1 MATDPKLLELNAARA
16 AAATAEAEFREISAA
31 FVAAQKL
38 VEVAVKQ
45 GVAVRIAAARSK
57 VAQIVKR
64 RQLARA
70 KLDAALKR
78 VETLRAALSQAAIP
92 PLSADVPI
100 VLFPI
105 RLETRFRTTQNA
117 TELLIRIYPD
127 DLHIDT
133 HERALTDPEIESG
146 RRFWQQSWGPDGNEP
161 AAWNQLVSRLGAPR
175 AAWVAKTMEPKNLL
189 ERSAAGTNPE
199 FTEPAR
205 REAAWTHAPRTALLP
220 DRWVALGFGPSGKLF
235 TQAGATIPEVLAAGP
250 SPELGTEAPPDP
262 EAMDPM
268 ALIDEGMR
276 WLLDFETA
284 VKVGM
289 AMRVR
294 LAAGLP
300 VSLTRLIVIGVKAT
314 MDSQTSQQS
323 LAALFDAQHYTR
335 SLGFIPRGLPT
346 NNTGEAPSGYDRK
359 DLGGERSFATERKGA
374 LFTPGS
380 EAKANGDL
388 VARAFGI
395 APEVF
400 SHVWLAEGT
409 EETAARSM
417 NASLW
422 AATWGYFLTRR
433 LAGTLTPDALVKF
446 RRHFIDF
453 VRGGGPLPPLRIGN
467 QPYGLLPVT
476 SLDRWQPAN
485 ADDVSAR
492 AALVLR
498 NLRDA
503 FRRALSNA
511 PRVNIKE
518 PDQSLLTVLRQSAN
532 SSAYMIRNVL
542 GPQFVDNYQNF
553 VGTSLN
559 AKWWE
564 AQQQLATPKVKI
576 PGMPAVTFQGA
587 SLELPNPLSLGT
599 MLAQFPVPFA
609 APAPDTLLNP
619 NYIQALLQSTLD
631 QLRSQSN
638 DVLPADRH
646 PLLYQLLRHSLLID
660 YADAARR
667 IQVRA
672 GVMSAADDPEPEL
685 IDMFDDSPTPTVW
698 RQLDT
703 AVAAITGAQKLSAF
717 LENTAN
723 ESNTDVLDLAETR
736 KALRTLAGVKTGQL
750 ERLLPETLDICS
762 HRFDAWA
769 TSLATKRLDALRSQ
783 NPLGTF
789 VGGYGW
795 VEDLTPSSARTS
807 EGFLHAPSMAH
818 ATTGAVL
825 ASAYLSH
832 RNQTGPNP
840 FVIDM
845 SSDRVRV
852 ARQLIRG
859 VRQGQ
864 PLAALLGYRIE
875 RAMQEQKELRP
886 HIAKLRKIAPL
897 GSLATPDEPVES
909 IAANNVVHGIRI
921 LEMRKNKHKAYE
933 ALRTA
938 LNSAHFS
945 KIDAIL
951 RSIESARDALG
962 DVLMAEKVYQVNCG
976 NFSRA
981 GFTLDAIARGQ
992 SMAEPEVL
1000 DTPRTGTAVSHR
1012 VLFFCAADAPEL
1024 AAWPATNLQIRAA
1037 AEPRLNAVAS
1047 QLLPDPAKVHC
1058 RAQYL
1063 HPTTGAP
1070 LPLAGGA
1077 LFREFR
1083 LNALQLSPLD
1093 AVYMSSSRKPGER
1106 GELEQRLELILQKTR
1121 PSGVPLESR
1130 VLLDYNRDPAWPA
1143 DVLSFGQFQLIA
1155 AGVLR
1160 LFTLSRALTP
1170 GDLVGVS
1177 EPAAALADL
1186 DEFSRRA
1193 DDVASSLRN
1202 VRIPLDDLITNEDT
1216 APLNSFRDVLM
1227 RCCFLGI
1234 KTAVPVSA
1242 AGDSEEHRSVLATQA
1257 RSVLNDV
1264 QVAISKLDEAEAD
1277 FDRDQAEPSAR
1288 LDQDLRR
1295 IRIVLGSEFQA
1306 VPRIIPPDPA
1316 ELSTAFRATTEL
1328 QDGDPAAASAWLQR
1342 AARVRDPLNALGDAL
1357 RNADVVMSRSVPITV
1372 AQLPFVPGE
1381 RWAAL
1386 PFPDGR
1392 PFEHGRVSVVA
1403 CGPVNLVAGQPVD
1416 AIVVDEWTE
1425 DVPNAR
1431 ETTGVAFHFDQPGAR
1446 PPQAVLI
1453 AVAPDVTKPWDLDT
1467 LESVLLETLEL
1478 SKLRAVDQDAMVELD
1493 HYLPALYFALNAA
1506 GHTVTT
1512 NLGAS

>member
-1 MATDPKLLELNAARA
+1 MAIDPRLLELTAARA
-16 AAATAEAEFREISAA
+16 AVVSAEAELREISAEFA
-31 FVAAQKL
+31 AAQEL
-38 VEVAVKQ
+38 VEAAVKQ
-45 GVAVRIAAARSK
+45 GVAVRIAAAKSK
-57 VAQIVKR
+57 AAQIAKR

-70 KLDAALKR
+70 KLEAATKR
-78 VETLRAALSQAAIP
+78 VEVLRTPLSEGPIP
-92 PLSADVPI
+92 PLSAEVPI

-105 RLETRFRTTQNA
+105 RLETRFRTAQGVN
-117 TELLIRIYPD
+117 ELLIRIYPD

-133 HERALTDPEIESG
+133 HEPALTNPEIESG
-146 RRFWQQSWGPDGNEP
+146 RFFWQQSWGADGNES
-161 AAWNQLVSRLGAPR
+161 AAWNQLASRVGAPR
-175 AAWVAKTMEPKNLL
+175 AAWIAKAMEPKNLSDRL
-189 ERSAAGTNPE
+189 AVGTSPE
-199 FTEPAR
+199 FSDPPR
-205 REAAWTHAPRTALLP
+205 REAAWTRAPRTALLP
-220 DRWVALGFGPSGKLF
+220 DRWVALGYGPSGRVF
-235 TQAGATIPEVLAAGP
+235 TQTGTTIPEVLAAGP
-250 SPELGTEAPPDP
+250 SPELGTEAPPNP
-262 EAMDPM
+262 ESMDPM
-268 ALIDEGMR
+268 TLMDEGMR
-276 WLLDFETA
+276 WLMDFETA

-294 LAAGLP
+294 LPAGVP
-300 VSLTRLIVIGVKAT
+300 VSLTRLVVIGVKAT
-314 MDSQTSQQS
+314 MDSQTSRQS
-323 LAALFDAQHYTR
+323 MAALFDAQHYTR

-359 DLGGERSFATERKGA
+359 DLGSERSFATERKAA
-374 LFTPGS
+374 LFTSGS
-380 EAKANGDL
+380 EAKANGDI
-388 VARAFGI
+388 VARAFGV

-400 SHVWLAEGT
+400 AHVWLADGT

-433 LAGTLTPDALVKF
+433 LAGTLTPAALGKF

-453 VRGGGPLPPLRIGN
+453 VRGGGPLPPLRIGK

-503 FRRALSNA
+503 FRRALPNA
-511 PRVNIKE
+511 PRVNIE
-518 PDQSLLTVLRQSAN
+518 TPDQSLLTVLRQSAT
-532 SSAYMIRNVL
+532 SSAYFVRDVL

-553 VGTSLN
+553 VGTSLG
-559 AKWWE
+559 AKWWL
-564 AQQQLATPKVKI
+564 AQQELAAPKVKI
-576 PGMPAVTFQGA
+576 PGMPALTLQGA
-587 SLELPNPLSLGT
+587 SLELPTPSLLGK
-599 MLAQFPVPFA
+599 LVRFA

-619 NYIQALLQSTLD
+619 NYIQLLPDATLD
-631 QLRSQSN
+631 QLRFQS

-646 PLLYQLLRHSLLID
+646 SLLYQLLRHSLLID
-660 YADAARR
+660 YGDAARR
-667 IQVRA
+667 IQLRA
-672 GVMSAADDPEPEL
+672 GVMSADDDPEPEL
-685 IDMFDDSPTPTVW
+685 IDMLDNSPTRTVW

-703 AVAAITGAQKLSAF
+703 AVAAITGAQKISAF

-723 ESNTDVLDLAETR
+723 ESNADVLDLAETR

-769 TSLATKRLDALRSQ
+769 TSLATKRLDTLRSR

-795 VEDLTPSSARTS
+795 VEDLSPSTARTS

-832 RNQTGPNP
+832 RNQSGENP

-897 GSLATPDEPVES
+897 GNGLDTPDEPVES

-921 LEMRKNKHKAYE
+921 LEMRRNKHKAYE

-938 LNSAHFS
+938 VNSAHFI

-951 RSIESARDALG
+951 KSIESLRDALG
-962 DVLMAEKVYQVNCG
+962 DVLMAEKVYQVSRG
-976 NFSRA
+976 NFSHA
-981 GFTLDAIARGQ
+981 GFALDAIARGQ
-992 SMAEPEVL
+992 SVAEPEVL

-1024 AAWPATNLQIRAA
+1024 AAWPTTNVQVRAA

-1063 HPTTGAP
+1063 DLTTGAP

-1077 LFREFR
+1077 FFRELR
-1083 LNALQLSPLD
+1083 LSALQLSPLD
-1093 AVYMSSSRKPGER
+1093 AVYMSSSRAPGER
-1106 GELEQRLELILQKTR
+1106 GELEQRLEFFLQKTR
-1121 PSGVPLESR
+1121 PSGVPPESR
-1130 VLLDYNRDPAWPA
+1130 VHLDYKRDPAWPS
-1143 DVLSFGQFQLIA
+1143 DVVSFGQFQLLA
-1155 AGVLR
+1155 AGVRR

-1170 GDLVGVS
+1170 ADLVAVS
-1177 EPAAALADL
+1177 QPATAHADL

-1193 DDVASSLRN
+1193 DAVAASLRN
-1202 VRIPLDDLITNEDT
+1202 MRGPLEDLIANADT
-1216 APLNSFRDVLM
+1216 TPLNSSRDVLM

-1234 KTAVPVSA
+1234 KTGVPVSA
-1242 AGDSEEHRSVLATQA
+1242 AGDSEENRTVLASQTL
-1257 RSVLNDV
+1257 SVFNDV
-1264 QVAISKLDEAEAD
+1264 LAGISKLDEAEAD
-1277 FDRDQAEPSAR
+1277 FDRDKAEPSAR
-1288 LDQDLRR
+1288 LEQDLRR

-1306 VPRIIPPDPA
+1306 VPRIIPADPA
-1316 ELSTAFRATTEL
+1316 ELSAAFGATTEL
-1328 QDGDPAAASAWLQR
+1328 QDGDPAVASAWLQR

-1372 AQLPFVPGE
+1372 AQMPFVPGE
-1381 RWAAL
+1381 RWVAL
-1386 PFPDGR
+1386 PFADR
-1392 PFEHGRVSVVA
+1392 RTVEHGRVSIVA
-1403 CGPVNLVAGQPVD
+1403 CGPVNLLAGQPVD
-1416 AIVVDEWTE
+1416 ALVVDEWTE

-1478 SKLRAVDQDAMVELD
+1478 SKLRAVDQDTMVELD

-1512 NLGAS
+1512 NIGGS

>member
-1 MATDPKLLELNAARA
+1 MATDPKLLELAVARA
-16 AAATAEAEFREISAA
+16 AAATAEAELREISAEFA
-31 FVAAQKL
+31 EAQKL

-45 GVAVRIAAARSK
+45 GVAVRIAAAKSK
-57 VAQIVKR
+57 VVQIGKR

-70 KLDAALKR
+70 KFDAALKR
-78 VETLRAALSQAAIP
+78 VETLRKALSDATIP

-105 RLETRFRTTQNA
+105 RLETRFRTTQSA

-133 HERALTDPEIESG
+133 HEPALTGPEIESG
-146 RRFWQQSWGPDGNEP
+146 RRFWQQSWGPDGNEL
-161 AAWNQLVSRLGAPR
+161 AAWNQLASRLGAPR
-175 AAWVAKTMEPKNLL
+175 AAWIAKTIEPKNLL
-189 ERSAAGTNPE
+189 ERLAAGTNPE
-199 FTEPAR
+199 FSEPPR
-205 REAAWTHAPRTALLP
+205 REAAWTRAPRTALLP
-220 DRWVALGFGPSGKLF
+220 DRWVALGYGSSGKLF
-235 TQAGATIPEVLAAGP
+235 TQAGATIPDVLAAGP
-250 SPELGTEAPPDP
+250 SPELGTEAPPNP
-262 EAMDPM
+262 ESMDPM
-268 ALIDEGMR
+268 ALMDEGMS
-276 WLLDFETA
+276 WLMDFEAA

-289 AMRVR
+289 AMRVP
-294 LAAGLP
+294 LPAGVP

-314 MDSQTSQQS
+314 MDSQTSQQN

-359 DLGGERSFATERKGA
+359 DLGSERSFATERKAA

-380 EAKANGDL
+380 EAKANGNL
-388 VARAFGI
+388 VARAFGV
-395 APEVF
+395 APDVF

-409 EETAARSM
+409 EEMAARSM

-433 LAGTLTPDALVKF
+433 IAGTLTPDALGKF

-503 FRRALSNA
+503 FRRALSNV
-511 PRVNIKE
+511 PRVSIKD
-518 PDQSLLTVLRQSAN
+518 PDQSLLTVLRQPAN
-532 SSAYMIRNVL
+532 SLAYFVRDVL

-553 VGTSLN
+553 IGTSLN

-564 AQQQLATPKVKI
+564 VQQQLAAPTVKI
-576 PGMPAVTFQGA
+576 PGMPAVTLQGA
-587 SLELPNPLSLGT
+587 SLESPTPSLIGK
-599 MLAQFPVPFA
+599 MVHFS

-619 NYIQALLQSTLD
+619 NYIQPLPDATLD
-631 QLRSQSN
+631 QLRFQS

-646 PLLYQLLRHSLLID
+646 SLLYQLLRHSLLID

-685 IDMFDDSPTPTVW
+685 IDMLDDSPTRTVW

-723 ESNTDVLDLAETR
+723 ESNIDVLDLAETR
-736 KALRTLAGVKTGQL
+736 TALRTLAGVKTGQL
-750 ERLLPETLDICS
+750 ERLLPETLDTCS

-769 TSLATKRLDALRSQ
+769 TSLATKRLDALRSR

-795 VEDLTPSSARTS
+795 VEDLSPSTARTS

-845 SSDRVRV
+845 SSDRVKV
-852 ARQLIRG
+852 ARQLIQG

-875 RAMQEQKELRP
+875 RALQEQKELRP

-897 GSLATPDEPVES
+897 GNNLATPDDPVES

-921 LEMRKNKHKAYE
+921 LEMRRNKHKAYE

-938 LNSAHFS
+938 VSSAHFI

-951 RSIESARDALG
+951 QSIESTMDALG
-962 DVLMAEKVYQVNCG
+962 DVLMAENVYQVNRG

-981 GFTLDAIARGQ
+981 GFTVDAIARGQ
-992 SMAEPEVL
+992 SVAEPEVL

-1063 HPTTGAP
+1063 HPTTGDP

-1077 LFREFR
+1077 LFRELR

-1093 AVYMSSSRKPGER
+1093 AVYMSSSRTPGER
-1106 GELEQRLELILQKTR
+1106 GELEQRLEFILQKTR
-1121 PSGVPLESR
+1121 PTGVSAESR

-1143 DVLSFGQFQLIA
+1143 DVVSFGQFQLIA
-1155 AGVLR
+1155 AGVRR

-1170 GDLVGVS
+1170 GDLVAAT

-1193 DDVASSLRN
+1193 DDVATSLRN
-1202 VRIPLDDLITNEDT
+1202 MRGPLEDLIANADT
-1216 APLNSFRDVLM
+1216 APLNAFRDVLM
-1227 RCCFLGI
+1227 RCCFLGV
-1234 KTAVPVSA
+1234 KTGVPVSA
-1242 AGDSEEHRSVLATQA
+1242 AGDSEEHRTVLASQTL
-1257 RSVLNDV
+1257 SVLNDV
-1264 QVAISKLDEAEAD
+1264 LVGISKLDEAEAD
-1277 FDRDQAEPSAR
+1277 FDRDKAESSAR
-1288 LDQDLRR
+1288 LEQDLRR

-1306 VPRIIPPDPA
+1306 VPRIIPADPA
-1316 ELSTAFRATTEL
+1316 ELSAAFGATTEL
-1328 QDGDPAAASAWLQR
+1328 QDGDPAAASTWLQR

-1372 AQLPFVPGE
+1372 AQLPFVSGE
-1381 RWAAL
+1381 RWVAL
-1386 PFPDGR
+1386 PFADGR
-1392 PFEHGRVSVVA
+1392 TVEHGRVSIVA
-1403 CGPVNLVAGQPVD
+1403 CGPVNLLAGQPVD

-1425 DVPNAR
+1425 DVPNAH

-1453 AVAPDVTKPWDLDT
+1453 AVAPEVTKPWDLDT
-1467 LESVLLETLEL
+1467 LESILLETLEL

-1512 NLGAS
+1512 NIGAS